1 MPGRPR
7 APSVAGM
14 QKPLSS
20 LTTVVLAVLAAVAT
34 TYFGGIVAET
44 AMLYANIFRDPPE
57 SLVLAREFM
66 VAGSP
71 SSFFPPLG
79 LTIILT
85 ALVAVALTWRTPGL
99 RWWLVGATAVFVAC
113 EFLFS
118 AWFFWPRNT
127 IMFVDPVGTHPD
139 EYLRAV
145 AAEFNAAHWVRV
157 IGGGVTAALAAT
169 GFLAWYRSCRI

>member
-1 MPGRPR
+1 
-7 APSVAGM
+7 M

-20 LTTVVLAVLAAVAT
+20 LTTVVLAVLAATAT
-34 TYFGGIVAET
+34 IYFGGIVAET
-44 AMLYANIFRDPPE
+44 AMLYPNIFRDPPE
-57 SLVLAREFM
+57 SLVMAREFM

-85 ALVAVALTWRTPGL
+85 ALASVALTWRAPGV
-99 RWWLVGATAVFVAC
+99 RWWLAGATAVFVVC

-127 IMFVDPVGTHPD
+127 IMFVDPVGTHPA

-145 AAEFNAAHWVRV
+145 AAEFTTAHWVRV
-157 IGGGVTAALAAT
+157 IGGGATAALAVT
-169 GFLAWYRSCRI
+169 GFLTWYQPRTGTARGSST